1 MSTDTISSPVI
12 NKEWG
17 FTCNSCP
24 YVPEV
29 SDEDDFIR
37 IKRRILTDKNKSEYR
52 SANLRFPERCKSCD
66 TRKKRHT
73 RRKKAIARVFG
84 MSAEIG
90 SFYPTYNYPKLI
102 TFALPVQPSED
113 YEERY
118 NQVKLLE
125 KKIPKARKILMKNGT
140 LGGTF
145 TIECTSRL
153 ANLDVYP
160 EAFMQW
166 KHHAHVHAVC
176 VSNFVHHSKLSKYC
190 EQLLPL
196 GLGRINLK
204 APRSYDKVAAY
215 ISKYLS
221 KENQRHRTFGIM
233 RNVPKWEPGC
243 RCKHEDMQINHYC
256 CECLT

>member
-1 MSTDTISSPVI
+1 MDTNTISSPVI

-17 FTCNSCP
+17 YTCKSCP

-29 SDEDDFIR
+29 SDIDDYVR
-37 IKRRILTDKNKSEYR
+37 IKRRKFKLDHKNETFTI
-52 SANLRFPERCKSCD
+52 NLKYPERCKSCD
-66 TRKKRHT
+66 TQKKRST
-73 RRKKAIARVFG
+73 RRKKAIARVFA

-90 SFYPTYNYPKLI
+90 AMNPTYNYPKLI

-118 NQVKLLE
+118 VQIKLLE
-125 KKIPKARKILMKNGT
+125 KKLPGARKLLMKNGA

-145 TIECTSRL
+145 AIECTSRL

-176 VSNFVHHSKLSKYC
+176 VSNFVHHSKLSEYC
-190 EQLLPL
+190 EQLIPL

-243 RCKHEDMQINHYC
+243 RCKHDDMQINHHC

>member
-1 MSTDTISSPVI
+1 MTTDIISSPVI

-17 FTCNSCP
+17 YTCKSCP
-24 YVPEV
+24 WVPEV
-29 SDEDDFIR
+29 SDSDDFIR
-37 IKRRILTDKNKSEYR
+37 VKIRESDNPKENR
-52 SANLRFPERCKSCD
+52 SHNLRFPKRCKTCD
-66 TRKKRHT
+66 TKKKRST
-73 RRKKAIARVFG
+73 RRRKAIARVFG
-84 MSAEIG
+84 MSAGIG
-90 SFYPTYNYPKLI
+90 SFLPTYNYPKLL
-102 TFALPVQPSED
+102 TFALPVQPSEEF
-113 YEERY
+113 EER
-118 NQVKLLE
+118 NVQIKLLE
-125 KKIPKARKILMKNGT
+125 EKLPKARKLLMKNGT

-145 TIECTSRL
+145 AIECTSRL

-160 EAFMQW
+160 EAFMHW

-176 VSNFVHHSKLSKYC
+176 VSNFVHHSKLKDYC
-190 EQLLPL
+190 EQLIPL

-233 RNVPKWEPGC
+233 CNFPKWEPGC
-243 RCKHEDMQINHYC
+243 RCKHDDMQINHHV